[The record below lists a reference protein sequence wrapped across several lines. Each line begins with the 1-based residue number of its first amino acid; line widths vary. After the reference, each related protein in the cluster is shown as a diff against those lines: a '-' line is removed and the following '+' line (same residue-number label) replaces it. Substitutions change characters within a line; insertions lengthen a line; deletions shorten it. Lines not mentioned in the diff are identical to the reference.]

1 MPANAQMFFSQIN
14 KVASFDIIDI
24 DPYINRILNLNE
36 TEPVNA
42 NFEAIGLQ
50 SIYFLNNMGS
60 LLIGFMIYFVGLT
73 VIFILQPFLNKK
85 TWINKYFVKLKKML
99 LYNSIVAMMMES
111 YSLICVSCLIACY
124 NISFQSPGKI
134 V

>member
-24 DPYINRILNLNE
+24 DPFINRILNLND

-42 NFEAIGLQ
+42 NFDAIGFK

-60 LLIGFMIYFVGLT
+60 LLIGFMIYFAGLT

-85 TWINKYFVKLKKML
+85 PWINKCYVKLKKMF

-111 YSLICVSCLIACY
+111 YSLIRVSCLIACY
-124 NISFQSPGKI
+124 HISFQSHGEI